1 MDAFTI
7 SGPKVP
13 PAAGGEA
20 RSLVVLLHGWG
31 ADGDDLISM
40 VPQWGQLMPD
50 AAFVSPHAPFPCD
63 TGYGRQWFSLADHTP
78 AMLVARLKAVVPV
91 LNTFIEAELAALG
104 LGPERLALIGFSQGT
119 MLSLYLA
126 PRRVPAC
133 AAVLGYSG
141 ALLGGETLSAE
152 TKARPPVMLVHGE
165 ADPMVPSA
173 RMAQAKASLEAVDF
187 KVETHL
193 RPGLGHGIDTE
204 GLALGGRF
212 LAEALA
218 NA

>member
-1 MDAFTI
+1 MDAYTI
-7 SGPKVP
+7 SGPRLP
-13 PAAGGEA
+13 PAAGREA

-31 ADGDDLISM
+31 ADGDDLITM
-40 VPQWGQLMPD
+40 APHWGQLMRD
-50 AAFVSPHAPFPCD
+50 TAFVSPHAPFPCD
-63 TGYGRQWFSLADHTP
+63 MGYGRQWFSLADRTP

-91 LNTFIEAELAALG
+91 VNAFIEAELAALG

-126 PRRVPAC
+126 PRRAPAC

-152 TKARPPVMLVHGE
+152 VTARPPVMLIHGE
-165 ADPMVPSA
+165 ADSMVPSSS
-173 RMAQAKASLEAVDF
+173 MAQAKESLEAVGF
-187 KVETHL
+187 KVESHL
-193 RPGLGHGIDTE
+193 RPGLGHGIDSA

>member
-1 MDAFTI
+1 MTF
-7 SGPKVP
+7 
-13 PAAGGEA
+13 
-20 RSLVVLLHGWG
+20 R
-31 ADGDDLISM
+31 
-40 VPQWGQLMPD
+40 
-50 AAFVSPHAPFPCD
+50 VSAPETTC
-63 TGYGRQWFSLADHTP
+63 RI
-78 AMLVARLKAVVPV
+78 ARLSRPCFANCPR
-91 LNTFIEAELAALG
+91 
-104 LGPERLALIGFSQGT
+104 GPA
-119 MLSLYLA
+119 
-126 PRRVPAC
+126 AC

-152 TKARPPVMLVHGE
+152 AKARPPVMLVHGE